1 MKVKSYVHWPIEAA
15 RALSTHAPPFVRK
28 GISPVFR
35 PRFPLLLA
43 ILLIGLTPGVGLAQ
57 QAPAPVPPAG
67 PSGPLTRFPTRFT
80 IADAP
85 EQFEQVLMVIDL
97 SLIHI

>member
-1 MKVKSYVHWPIEAA
+1 MKSYVHWSIEAA

-35 PRFPLLLA
+35 PRLPLFLAMLLV
-43 ILLIGLTPGVGLAQ
+43 GLMPVGVGLAQ

-67 PSGPLTRFPTRFT
+67 PSGPVTRFPTRFT
-80 IADAP
+80 VVGHRLGAWQLDAP
-85 EQFEQVLMVIDL
+85 A
-97 SLIHI
+97 HARW